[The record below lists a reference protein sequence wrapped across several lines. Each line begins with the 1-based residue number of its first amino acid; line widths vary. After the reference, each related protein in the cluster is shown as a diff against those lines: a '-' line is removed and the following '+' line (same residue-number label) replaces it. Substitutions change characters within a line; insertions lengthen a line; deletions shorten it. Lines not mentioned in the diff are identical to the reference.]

1 LTLARRQPLSYI
13 PRVPKE
19 NNPAAPQQTY
29 AEVVGK
35 LEDVVKRLEGGELSL
50 EESLKAFEDGIGLVK
65 RGEAL
70 LEAAEKRIDQLLE
83 EDGELKA
90 VPLDADAEPRVPSPA
105 PALSRSVPKD
115 DEDVPF

>member
-1 LTLARRQPLSYI
+1 LRA
-13 PRVPKE
+13 VPKE
-19 NNPAAPQQTY
+19 SPTTPASPNY

-50 EESLKAFEDGIGLVK
+50 EESLKAFEEGIGLVK

-70 LEAAEKRIDQLLE
+70 LVAAEKRIDQLLE
-83 EDGELKA
+83 EDGELKE
-90 VPLDADAEPRVPSPA
+90 VPLDPDSEARPPSRTPA
-105 PALSRSVPKD
+105 PMAPKD

>member
-1 LTLARRQPLSYI
+1 LRA
-13 PRVPKE
+13 VPKE
-19 NNPAAPQQTY
+19 STSTLAAPTY

-35 LEDVVKRLEGGELSL
+35 LDDVVKRLEGGELSL

-70 LEAAEKRIDQLLE
+70 LAAAEKRIDQLLE
-83 EDGELKA
+83 EDGELKE
-90 VPLDADAEPRVPSPA
+90 VPLEPDAEPRPVSRAPA
-105 PALSRSVPKD
+105 PMAPKD